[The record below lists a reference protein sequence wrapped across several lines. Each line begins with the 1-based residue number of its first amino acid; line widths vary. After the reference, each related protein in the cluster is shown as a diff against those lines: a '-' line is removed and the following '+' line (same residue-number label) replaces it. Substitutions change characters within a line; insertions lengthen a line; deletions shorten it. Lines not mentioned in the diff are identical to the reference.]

1 MIEQYTYRF
10 PDNNY
15 QPRHHAAPGRE
26 SAVDMINRLGSPELR
41 LKLFYATVG
50 NQPAA

>member
-1 MIEQYTYRF
+1 MTVQYTYRF

-15 QPRHHAAPGRE
+15 QPRHHAAPGRV
-26 SAVDMINRLGSPELR
+26 SAVDLINKYGSPELR
-41 LKLFYATVG
+41 TRFFYATVG